1 MTTIKGNVLA
11 WCLGL
16 ISFLML
22 TACAARVES
31 ELKGAR
37 ENRLTF
43 SGARQLLDQGQAI
56 QAVAAFR
63 ALLREDPSDLGGLNG
78 LAIAYSEL
86 GKTDLAAE
94 IFARALVLSPDD
106 PATLNNI
113 GFSALR
119 RAEPAL
125 ARRYLERAG
134 YRKDEHP
141 EISGNLTRL
150 DAVEIWL
157 AKVETGIADVF
168 EDPSAI
174 RHLQIRGRK
183 NGRGVF
189 KSELTDMI
197 DVTSLRDP
205 FAYRWTNK

>member
-125 ARRYLERAG
+125 RA
-134 YRKDEHP
+134 
-141 EISGNLTRL
+141 S
-150 DAVEIWL
+150 
-157 AKVETGIADVF
+157 
-168 EDPSAI
+168 
-174 RHLQIRGRK
+174 
-183 NGRGVF
+183 
-189 KSELTDMI
+189 
-197 DVTSLRDP
+197 
-205 FAYRWTNK
+205 